1 MKQFKGTLAA
11 ANAGDKNAIKKLAQ
25 YGFGRTVTTT
35 TTDASGRTIT
45 TSATVGD
52 LSAANAGA
60 AKFEKDWQKSYY
72 ASVESGSI
80 NDGDADAVMS
90 AKSLADSTIKS
101 LDLTDRDG
109 NSITEVNASTA
120 GAVQGAATIKINN
133 IQRSSSYKA
142 NKANADFAKK
152 GK

>member
-1 MKQFKGTLAA
+1 M
-11 ANAGDKNAIKKLAQ
+11 I
-25 YGFGRTVTTT
+25 Y
-35 TTDASGRTIT
+35 
-45 TSATVGD
+45 
-52 LSAANAGA
+52 
-60 AKFEKDWQKSYY
+60 
-72 ASVESGSI
+72 GSI